1 MTILLTCNI
10 DIAHYL
16 DVKCFDSYDMFYTIT
31 QIGCSK
37 AKMMSFMFTS
47 HALDSVKLQR
57 HKAKIK
63 IHGGGFKLTL
73 G

>member
-16 DVKCFDSYDMFYTIT
+16 DVKCFDSYDIFYTIT

-47 HALDSVKLQR
+47 HALDSVNFNVTRQKSKFTVVVLN
-57 HKAKIK
+57 
-63 IHGGGFKLTL
+63 LP
-73 G
+73 

>member
-16 DVKCFDSYDMFYTIT
+16 DVKCFDSYDIFYNIT

-47 HALDSVKLQR
+47 HALDSVNFNVTRQKSKFTVVVLN
-57 HKAKIK
+57 
-63 IHGGGFKLTL
+63 LP
-73 G
+73 

>member
-16 DVKCFDSYDMFYTIT
+16 DVKCFDSYDIFYTIT

-47 HALDSVKLQR
+47 HALDSVNFNVTRQKSKFTVLV
-57 HKAKIK
+57 
-63 IHGGGFKLTL
+63 LNL
-73 G
+73 P

>member
-1 MTILLTCNI
+1 MIILLTCNI

-16 DVKCFDSYDMFYTIT
+16 DVKCFDSYDIFYNIT

-47 HALDSVKLQR
+47 HALDSVNFNVTRQKSKFTVVVLN
-57 HKAKIK
+57 
-63 IHGGGFKLTL
+63 LP
-73 G
+73 